1 MTDVLKDLLD
11 HSLHFRHLLLI
22 FRTKKCKLP
31 SYLLSDSSKIVLAVH
46 LHWYQLDKITYRW
59 VIQFGLLTTANRFD
73 VIEGKVITWQLKDMI
88 FTIFIKNSIFL
99 L

>member
-11 HSLHFRHLLLI
+11 HSLHFCHLLLI

-31 SYLLSDSSKIVLAVH
+31 SYLLSDSSKVILAVH
-46 LHWYQLDKITYRW
+46 LHRYQLYEITYRW
-59 VIQFGLLTTANRFD
+59 VIQFGLLTTANGLD
-73 VIEGKVITWQLKDMI
+73 IIKGKVITWQLKDMI